1 MHVCCV
7 TGEECV
13 STLQNRTSITALQ
26 LLCIGL
32 VVLQYLYMC
41 ITNAVGLVDGV
52 QPTNYVF
59 NIAGNKISPFSLRK
73 SPVGQG

>member
-1 MHVCCV
+1 MHVCCI

-13 STLQNRTSITALQ
+13 SALQKGTSITALQ

-32 VVLQYLYMC
+32 VVLQYLCMC

-52 QPTNYVF
+52 QPRSCVVNL
-59 NIAGNKISPFSLRK
+59 AGNKSSLFFS
-73 SPVGQG
+73 